1 MFIRNILAGCAGL
14 VFAALFALPCRA
26 ETVEITHNGQQ
37 VDELAGV
44 PALYVT
50 YPSNTGEYCCAGYVM
65 RFYRELFG
73 LSVTDI
79 NTVDGPP
86 VFSKAGH
93 TVTLVETD
101 APRRFD
107 LAQTRERTHV
117 AVVKAPAAGGA
128 VVVEQNYKY
137 FDGGR
142 LVAERGRVAPSD
154 EYVFYRV
161 LIDGQEISAPSTDS
175 ETAKKPPLTGEADL
189 IGGSRC
195 GTNGYLRAVSDMVRA
210 LRALLLGVHLT
221 SAPLC

>member
-1 MFIRNILAGCAGL
+1 MFIIRNFVAALAGL
-14 VFAALFALPCRA
+14 VFAALCVLPCSA
-26 ETVEITHNGQQ
+26 ETVEITHDGQQ

-50 YPSNTGEYCCAGYVM
+50 YPSDTGEYCCAGYVM

-93 TVTLVETD
+93 TVTLEQTD
-101 APRRFD
+101 SPRRFD

-117 AVVKAPAAGGA
+117 AVVKYPAAGGA

-137 FDGGR
+137 YDGGR
-142 LVAERGRVAPSD
+142 LVAERDRLAPAE

-161 LIDGQEISAPSTDS
+161 LIDGREIASPTSDHEA
-175 ETAKKPPLTGEADL
+175 AKKPPRSGEAVL
-189 IGGSRC
+189 SEGLQS
-195 GTNGYLRAVSDMVRA
+195 AVSGVIRFIQA
-210 LRALLLGVHLT
+210 LRGLLAGVH
-221 SAPLC
+221 PI